1 MKDPQDKANLP
12 EGTGSNEPQ
21 PVPPKKRRRVP
32 VVLVVLLTIVA
43 TLGAIW
49 VFSAVVTLPKL
60 QNARE
65 KACYILCSNNLKM
78 IGLAARQYTMDYN
91 DQFPLDLQAIRDL
104 GYITD
109 PLVYLCP
116 SASKS
121 PEPPPAFVTNY
132 VYIGAGLKDD
142 SSDNYNIP
150 IAMDDPRNYD
160 RHITILFKDGHIQ
173 GFSLPKK
180 MTSCVEVL
188 HHLLPDLD
196 QSPEGRLVLEN
207 AQKADKGL

>member
-1 MKDPQDKANLP
+1 MTCPQDKPDLP

-21 PVPPKKRRRVP
+21 PVPPKKRRGCLAAVAA
-32 VVLVVLLTIVA
+32 VLAVLGIL
-43 TLGAIW
+43 LAILLL
-49 VFSAVVTLPKL
+49 AIG
-60 QNARE
+60 NARKE
-65 KACYILCSNNLKM
+65 ARRIVCTSHLKI

-132 VYIGAGLKDD
+132 VYIGAGLMDGGSAGYD
-142 SSDNYNIP
+142 LP
-150 IAMDDPRNYD
+150 IAMDDPRN
-160 RHITILFKDGHIQ
+160 HKGWHFNILFKDGHVH
-173 GFSLPKK
+173 GFSLPRK

-188 HHLLPDLD
+188 NHLFPDLD
-196 QSPEGRLVLEN
+196 QSPEGHLVLEN
-207 AQKADKGL
+207 AEKADSAGTAR

>member
-32 VVLVVLLTIVA
+32 VVLVMLLTIVA

-49 VFSAVVTLPKL
+49 VFSAVATLPKL
-60 QNARE
+60 QNARG

-91 DQFPLDLQAIRDL
+91 DQFPLDLRSLRDL
-104 GYITD
+104 GYLTD
-109 PLVYLCP
+109 PDSYRCP
-116 SASKS
+116 LSSKRPKAGS
-121 PEPPPAFVTNY
+121 SFFTNY

-188 HHLLPDLD
+188 NHLFPDLD